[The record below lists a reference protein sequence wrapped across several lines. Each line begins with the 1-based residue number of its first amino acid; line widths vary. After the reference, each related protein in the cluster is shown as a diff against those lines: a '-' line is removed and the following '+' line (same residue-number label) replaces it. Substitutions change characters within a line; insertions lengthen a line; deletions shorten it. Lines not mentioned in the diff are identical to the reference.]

1 MVSSLSSQKWNRK
14 LSYQIEERFRQAKIR
29 LTPQRALIVETIM
42 ESSDHPDADLI
53 YRRAIQKDSS
63 VSVATTYRTLNLLE
77 EAGILRKLNMQDG
90 KVRFEI
96 ERAEHNHLVDR
107 ENGRIHEFKNDEL
120 NSLITKIVGEMG
132 YDVLNSRV
140 EVVGKKRGDT
150 ECGCIQINVY

>member
-1 MVSSLSSQKWNRK
+1 MIFTFSRQKWNNK
-14 LSYQIEERFRQAKIR
+14 LSYPIEERFRQAKIR
-29 LTPQRALIVETIM
+29 LTPQRALIVETIL

-77 EAGILRKLNMQDG
+77 EVGILRKLNMQDG

-96 ERAEHNHLVDR
+96 GRDDHNHLVDK

>member
-1 MVSSLSSQKWNRK
+1 MVSPLSSQKWNRK

-29 LTPQRALIVETIM
+29 LTPQRSLIVETIM

>member
-1 MVSSLSSQKWNRK
+1 MTDIIREKFEK
-14 LSYQIEERFRQAKIR
+14 AQIRV
-29 LTPQRALIVETIM
+29 TPQRALIVETIM

-90 KVRFEI
+90 KVRYEI
-96 ERAEHNHLVDR
+96 EREDHNHLVDV
-107 ENGRIHEFKNDEL
+107 ENERIHEFKDERL
-120 NSLITKIVGEMG
+120 GALMREIVGNMG
-132 YDVLNSRV
+132 YDVESFRV
-140 EVVGKKRGDT
+140 EVVGKKRGNT

>member
-1 MVSSLSSQKWNRK
+1 M
-14 LSYQIEERFRQAKIR
+14 SYPIEERFKQAKIR
-29 LTPQRALIVETIM
+29 LTPQRALIVKTLV
-42 ESSDHPDADLI
+42 ESRDHPDADLI

-63 VSVATTYRTLNLLE
+63 ISVATTYRTLNLLG

-96 ERAEHNHLVDR
+96 ERDDHNHLVDA

-120 NSLITKIVGEMG
+120 SALIDKIIGEMG
-132 YDVLNSRV
+132 YDVVNFRV
-140 EVVGKKRGDT
+140 EVIGKKRGDT

>member
-1 MVSSLSSQKWNRK
+1 M
-14 LSYQIEERFRQAKIR
+14 SYSIEERFRQAKIR
-29 LTPQRALIVETIM
+29 LTPQRALIVETLLD
-42 ESSDHPDADLI
+42 SSDHPDADLI

-77 EAGILRKLNMQDG
+77 DAGILRRLNMQDG

-96 ERAEHNHLVDR
+96 ERDDHNHLVDT
-107 ENGRIHEFKNDEL
+107 ENGRIHEFKNEEL

>member
-1 MVSSLSSQKWNRK
+1 M
-14 LSYQIEERFRQAKIR
+14 SYPIEERFRQAKIR
-29 LTPQRALIVETIM
+29 LTPQRALIVETLM
-42 ESSDHPDADLI
+42 ESSDHPDADMI

-96 ERAEHNHLVDR
+96 ERDDHNHLVDA
-107 ENGRIHEFKNDEL
+107 ENGRIHEFKNEEL
-120 NSLITKIVGEMG
+120 NSLITKIVSEMG
-132 YDVLNSRV
+132 YDVLNARV

>member
-1 MVSSLSSQKWNRK
+1 

>member
-1 MVSSLSSQKWNRK
+1 M
-14 LSYQIEERFRQAKIR
+14 SYPIEERFKQAKIR
-29 LTPQRALIVETIM
+29 LTPQRALIVETLI

-63 VSVATTYRTLNLLE
+63 ISVATTYRTLNLLG

-96 ERAEHNHLVDR
+96 ERDDHNHLVDE

-120 NSLITKIVGEMG
+120 SALIKKIVGEMG
-132 YDVLNSRV
+132 YDVVNFRV
-140 EVVGKKRGDT
+140 EAIGKKRGDT

>member
-1 MVSSLSSQKWNRK
+1 M
-14 LSYQIEERFRQAKIR
+14 SYSIQERFRQAKIR
-29 LTPQRALIVETIM
+29 FTPQRALIVETLV

-96 ERAEHNHLVDR
+96 ERDDHNHLVDT
-107 ENGRIHEFKNDEL
+107 ENGRIHEFKNDDL
-120 NSLITKIVGEMG
+120 NTLITKIVGEMG
-132 YDVLNSRV
+132 YDVVKSRL

>member
-1 MVSSLSSQKWNRK
+1 M
-14 LSYQIEERFRQAKIR
+14 SYSIQERFRQAKIR
-29 LTPQRALIVETIM
+29 FTPQRALIVETLV

-96 ERAEHNHLVDR
+96 GRDDHNHLVDT
-107 ENGRIHEFKNDEL
+107 ENGRIHEFKNDDL
-120 NSLITKIVGEMG
+120 NTLITKIVGEMG
-132 YDVLNSRV
+132 YDVVNSRL

>member
-1 MVSSLSSQKWNRK
+1 VVSSLSSQKWNRK